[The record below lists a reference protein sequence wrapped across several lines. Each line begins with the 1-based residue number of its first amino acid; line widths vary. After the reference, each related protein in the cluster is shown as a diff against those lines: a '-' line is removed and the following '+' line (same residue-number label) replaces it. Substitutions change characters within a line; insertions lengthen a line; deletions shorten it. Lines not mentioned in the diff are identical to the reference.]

1 MYDDAAYGL
10 HEAGESHTDVIVL
23 FGKVVV
29 YVASKKQKCIAK
41 SPTDAEVIALSDNI
55 DLLNLFHE
63 FGEFLRDDK
72 LQVPI
77 IYEDCKACIDLVKG
91 AKGQICTKQMRSR
104 IFRTKQF
111 LDEGKGK
118 ITFIG
123 TEDMRADGA
132 SKPLPQVGKFMD
144 YAHYVLGQA
153 TTSQPVGVAFQPMF
167 QPVNFLD
174 LLLNCQTLKFNV
186 KTVDCQLLL

>member
-1 MYDDAAYGL
+1 
-10 HEAGESHTDVIVL
+10 VL
-23 FGKVVV
+23 FGEVVV

-63 FGEFLRDDK
+63 FGEFLCNVK

-91 AKGQICTKQMRSR
+91 AKGQIRTKQMRSR

-111 LDEGKGK
+111 LDDGKGS
-118 ITFIG
+118 ITYVG
-123 TEDMRADGA
+123 TGNMRADGA
-132 SKPLPQVGKFMD
+132 SKPLPQVGKFAD
-144 YAHYVLGQA
+144 YANYVLGQT
-153 TTSQPVGVAFQPMF
+153 TTSQAVGVA
-167 QPVNFLD
+167 VSTNAS
-174 LLLNCQTLKFNV
+174 TSKV
-186 KTVDCQLLL
+186 S